1 MRKLVYV
8 AVVMLLAG
16 CVPIGV
22 RVQNMLAH
30 AAHHPAA
37 AMAEP
42 GAPTPDAPS

>member
-1 MRKLVYV
+1 VRKLVYV

-30 AAHHPAA
+30 AAHPPAA
-37 AMAEP
+37 ATAEP
-42 GAPTPDAPS
+42 GAAPDALS